1 MRDFALPSLYA
12 ALSWWFT
19 TGAILFLD
27 GRPVRTFPWSMSGAS
42 LVLAAALYE
51 LRLSSADASAAGAYT
66 AFSCAILV
74 WGWLEMA
81 FLMGYITGPRKS
93 ACTLPCSG
101 WRHFI
106 HASQAVIYNE
116 LATAFTGGIVLMI
129 SAGMPNRLSFWTFL
143 ILWTMRISA
152 KLNLFLGVPNLGE
165 RFLPPHLQY
174 LKSFFRKRAMNFL
187 FPLSITGST
196 VALALLIERLASAN
210 SSFQSVS
217 YALSSSLLGLAVLE
231 HWFMVLPL
239 PSERL
244 WAWAFRA
251 EHAPPPPRTQLS
263 TGPASQIRS

>member
-1 MRDFALPSLYA
+1 MRDFALPALYA

-27 GRPVRTFPWSMSGAS
+27 GRAVRTFPWSMSGAS

-51 LRLSSADASAAGAYT
+51 LRLSAADASAAGAYT

-74 WGWLEMA
+74 WGWLEMG

-93 ACTLPCSG
+93 ACAASCSG

-116 LATAFTGGIVLMI
+116 LATAFAGGVVFIMSL
-129 SAGMPNRLSFWTFL
+129 GMPNKLALSTFL

-174 LKSFFRKRAMNFL
+174 LKSFFRKRAMNVL
-187 FPLSITGST
+187 FPVSITGST
-196 VALALLIERLASAN
+196 VALALLIEKFASAQ
-210 SSFQSVS
+210 SYFQSVS

-244 WAWAFRA
+244 WAWAFRR
-251 EHAPPPPRTQLS
+251 ESTSPLPRTPLCARLTS
-263 TGPASQIRS
+263 RSRS

>member
-1 MRDFALPSLYA
+1 MREFWLPWSYA
-12 ALSWWFT
+12 ALAWWFT

-27 GRPVRTFPWSMSGAS
+27 NRAVRTFRWSMSAAS
-42 LVLAAALYE
+42 LVLIAALYE
-51 LRLSSADASAAGAYT
+51 LRLSAADPSSSGAYT
-66 AFSCAILV
+66 GFSCAILV
-74 WGWLEMA
+74 WGWLEMS

-93 ACTLPCSG
+93 GCATPCSG

-116 LATAFTGGIVLMI
+116 LATAFATGVIVLMTWE
-129 SAGMPNRLSFWTFL
+129 MPNKLALWTFL

-152 KLNLFLGVPNLGE
+152 KLNLFFGVPNLGE

-174 LKSFFRKRAMNFL
+174 LRSFFRKRAINFV

-196 VALALLIERLASAN
+196 VVLAALIERYASADGN
-210 SSFQSVS
+210 FHSVS
-217 YALSSSLLGLAVLE
+217 YALLVSLLGLAVLE

-244 WAWAFRA
+244 WAWALRTERTA
-251 EHAPPPPRTQLS
+251 PRTNTLS
-263 TGPASQIRS
+263 ASDSPARR